1 MPKEKKL
8 PPKKYQEKLQPM
20 SRSTRQY
27 AVGRGLVGLGQN
39 ELNRRMKQHREISR
53 AALKK
58 GDAAMNIVKNME
70 KVVGMHGS
78 PYGGDVSGLVQQRNT
93 SLAYSQAQYKKAKLF
108 QKKFDTFKAL
118 SRFDK

>member
-1 MPKEKKL
+1 MPREKKL
-8 PPKKYQEKLQPM
+8 KPM
-20 SRSTRQY
+20 SPGIRQY

-39 ELNRRMKQHREISR
+39 ELNRRMKQHKEISR

-58 GDAAMNIVKNME
+58 GDAGMEIVKNME

-93 SLAYSQAQYKKAKLF
+93 SLSYSQAQYKKAKLF
-108 QKKFDTFKAL
+108 QKKFETFKSL